1 MLSQPCF
8 LSIKLTPSAYPTC
21 EKMGEDHFRQIDHF
35 SRPEATIFGVVRT
48 TATFEQDNINELMIG
63 QHGEQI
69 KSLKEKIEEKNEEI
83 SRLEKAMKE
92 LEDKNKK
99 LDIALKTRIEEIT
112 KLKSRIHKLET
123 EKKGLEDKLRNVEG
137 KLERVEKE
145 VGELEKANVAH
156 EEENASLK
164 EHLEI
169 ISGEVESVKQ
179 DLENSRRE
187 NHILKKE
194 VKDLQDTHQKLFS
207 FGVKEGRPMLAPP
220 QQPDL
225 QASLR
230 LGELS
235 RQLQAKMYAY
245 VLPQLYTPIA
255 NYKVKTIRRD
265 LERLPKTEEEKET
278 ARQKWAELQKKL
290 NWNDMYEEALKLLQD
305 HRNVDAH
312 PKISA
317 KSLQEAADTMEAKGN
332 LKGWISRECIDVL
345 IVMWKQLQSAE

>member
-1 MLSQPCF
+1 
-8 LSIKLTPSAYPTC
+8 
-21 EKMGEDHFRQIDHF
+21 MGEDHFRQMDHHLA
-35 SRPEATIFGVVRT
+35 RPEAAILSVVRT
-48 TATFEQDNINELMIG
+48 TTTFEQENINELMIG

-145 VGELEKANVAH
+145 VKELEKANVAH

-164 EHLEI
+164 EHLQI

-187 NHILKKE
+187 NHNLKKRGKRPSRYASKA
-194 VKDLQDTHQKLFS
+194 VFIWCQRRQANVGSSATTRFTSFS
-207 FGVKEGRPMLAPP
+207 SSGGVKSAT
-220 QQPDL
+220 
-225 QASLR
+225 
-230 LGELS
+230 S
-235 RQLQAKMYAY
+235 RQ
-245 VLPQLYTPIA
+245 
-255 NYKVKTIRRD
+255 
-265 LERLPKTEEEKET
+265 
-278 ARQKWAELQKKL
+278 
-290 NWNDMYEEALKLLQD
+290 
-305 HRNVDAH
+305 
-312 PKISA
+312 
-317 KSLQEAADTMEAKGN
+317 
-332 LKGWISRECIDVL
+332 DVRVCL
-345 IVMWKQLQSAE
+345 STVVHTNCQLQSEDHSSRLGKTPEDGGRKRNSKEEVG

>member
-1 MLSQPCF
+1 
-8 LSIKLTPSAYPTC
+8 
-21 EKMGEDHFRQIDHF
+21 MGEDHFRQMDHHLA
-35 SRPEATIFGVVRT
+35 RPEAAILSVVRT
-48 TATFEQDNINELMIG
+48 TTTFEQENINELMIG

-145 VGELEKANVAH
+145 VEELEKANVAH

-164 EHLEI
+164 EHLQI

-179 DLENSRRE
+179 DLEHSRRE
-187 NHILKKE
+187 NHNLKKE

-207 FGVKEGRPMLAPP
+207 FGVREGRPMLAPP

-235 RQLQAKMYAY
+235 RQLQAKMYAF
-245 VLPQLYTPIA
+245 VFPQSYTPIA

-265 LERLPKTEEEKET
+265 LQRLPKTEEEKET
-278 ARQKWAELQKKL
+278 ARKKWDELQKKL
-290 NWNDMYEEALKLLQD
+290 KWDDMYEETLKLLQD
-305 HRNVDAH
+305 NRNVEAH
-312 PKISA
+312 PKIST
-317 KSLQEAADTMEAKGN
+317 KLLQEAADTMDDKGN
-332 LKGWISRECIDVL
+332 LKGWISREYIDVL
-345 IVMWKQLQSAE
+345 IAMWRQLQSSECSVHPKDQSNL

>member
-1 MLSQPCF
+1 
-8 LSIKLTPSAYPTC
+8 
-21 EKMGEDHFRQIDHF
+21 MGEEHLRQVEHRG
-35 SRPEATIFGVVRT
+35 RPATAILSFVREAT
-48 TATFEQDNINELMIG
+48 ALEQESINEIMIG
-63 QHGEQI
+63 QHGEEI
-69 KSLKEKIEEKNEEI
+69 ESLKEKIKEKNDEI
-83 SRLEKAMKE
+83 SRLERAMKE

-99 LDIALKTRIEEIT
+99 LDIALKTRNEEIT

-137 KLERVEKE
+137 KLDRVERE
-145 VGELEKANVAH
+145 VEELDKAKMAH

-169 ISGEVESVKQ
+169 MSGEMESVKQ
-179 DLENSRRE
+179 ELEKTRSE
-187 NHILKKE
+187 NHNLKRD
-194 VKDLQDTHQKLFS
+194 VKDLQDTHQKLFP

-220 QQPDL
+220 PPLSPDV

-245 VLPQLYTPIA
+245 VLPQSYTPIA

-265 LERLPKTEEEKET
+265 VERLPKTEEEKQA

-290 NWNDMYEEALKLLQD
+290 NWNETYEEAVKLLQEN
-305 HRNVDAH
+305 RNIDAH

-317 KSLQEAADTMEAKGN
+317 TLLQEAVDVMEARGN
-332 LKGWISRECIDVL
+332 LKGWISRECVDVL
-345 IVMWKQLQSAE
+345 IAMWKQLQSIE

>member
-1 MLSQPCF
+1 
-8 LSIKLTPSAYPTC
+8 
-21 EKMGEDHFRQIDHF
+21 MGEDHFRQIDHF
-35 SRPEATIFGVVRT
+35 SRPGATIFGVVQT
-48 TATFEQDNINELMIG
+48 TATFEQDNINELMIN

-83 SRLEKAMKE
+83 SRLQKAMKE
-92 LEDKNKK
+92 LDDKNKK

-112 KLKSRIHKLET
+112 KLKSRINKLET

-145 VGELEKANVAH
+145 VQELEKANVAH

-187 NHILKKE
+187 NHNLKKE
-194 VKDLQDTHQKLFS
+194 VKDLQDTHQKLFP

-220 QQPDL
+220 QPDL

-235 RQLQAKMYAY
+235 RQLQAMMYAY

-255 NYKVKTIRRD
+255 YYKVKTIRRD
-265 LERLPKTEEEKET
+265 MERLPKTEEEKET
-278 ARQKWAELQKKL
+278 ARKKWDELQKKL
-290 NWNDMYEEALKLLQD
+290 NWNDMYEETLKLLQD
-305 HRNVDAH
+305 HRNVEAH

-317 KSLQEAADTMEAKGN
+317 KSLQEAVDTMEAKGN
-332 LKGWISRECIDVL
+332 LKGWISKESIDVL
-345 IVMWKQLQSAE
+345 IVMWKQLQSSE

>member
-1 MLSQPCF
+1 
-8 LSIKLTPSAYPTC
+8 
-21 EKMGEDHFRQIDHF
+21 MGEDHFRQIDHLAQ
-35 SRPEATIFGVVRT
+35 PEAAILSVVRAT
-48 TATFEQDNINELMIG
+48 TTFEQENINKLRIG

-112 KLKSRIHKLET
+112 KLKSRIYKLET

-145 VGELEKANVAH
+145 MEELEKANLVH
-156 EEENASLK
+156 EEDNASLK
-164 EHLEI
+164 ENLEI

-187 NHILKKE
+187 NHNLKKE
-194 VKDLQDTHQKLFS
+194 VKDLQDMHQKLFS
-207 FGVKEGRPMLAPP
+207 FDVKEGRPMLAPP
-220 QQPDL
+220 QPDL

-235 RQLQAKMYAY
+235 RQLQAMMYAY

-265 LERLPKTEEEKET
+265 MERLPKTEEEKET
-278 ARQKWAELQKKL
+278 ARKKWDELQKKL
-290 NWNDMYEEALKLLQD
+290 NWNDMYEETLKLLQD
-305 HRNVDAH
+305 HRNVEAH

-332 LKGWISRECIDVL
+332 LKGWISKECIDVL
-345 IVMWKQLQSAE
+345 IIMWKQLQSSE